1 MTIRNLI
8 KFLFNSLML
17 GGLLTG
23 ILGFVIRWDEFQP
36 YFIDVKIGAILST
49 FIWLVGVGFIF
60 AVVSQVGFFAYL
72 FIHQFGLGLF
82 RSKSLWNAVQIVL
95 VIFVLFDLIYFR
107 FTAFAGE
114 DESILPY
121 IGIAVFILAVAL
133 VTAYF
138 KTKTTNRSTFVSA
151 LFFMV
156 VVTILEWLPVL
167 RPNDE
172 NWIYLMIFPLLAC
185 NAYQLLMLPKYNRLS
200 AEERAKK
207 QPKQEPKQVSEK
219 KANKKNSTSKKA
231 NR

>member
-1 MTIRNLI
+1 
-8 KFLFNSLML
+8 ML

-121 IGIAVFILAVAL
+121 IGLAG
-133 VTAYF
+133 
-138 KTKTTNRSTFVSA
+138 
-151 LFFMV
+151 
-156 VVTILEWLPVL
+156 
-167 RPNDE
+167 
-172 NWIYLMIFPLLAC
+172 
-185 NAYQLLMLPKYNRLS
+185 
-200 AEERAKK
+200 
-207 QPKQEPKQVSEK
+207 SE
-219 KANKKNSTSKKA
+219 ARRVGPGCGT
-231 NR
+231 

>member
-138 KTKTTNRSTFVSA
+138 KAKTTNRSTFVSA

-207 QPKQEPKQVSEK
+207 QPKQEPQQVSGK
-219 KANKKNSTSKKA
+219 KENKQKSKKA

>member
-138 KTKTTNRSTFVSA
+138 KAKTTNRSTFVSA

>member
-121 IGIAVFILAVAL
+121 VGIAVFILAVAL

-138 KTKTTNRSTFVSA
+138 KAKTTNRSTFVSA